1 MSKRR
6 KMKLSN
12 GKWELAGKNNRHHI
26 LPKSRKGTF
35 DQKNI
40 IVWDIN
46 VHRCFHWLFGNRT
59 LEEAADFLRHMNELK
74 LLGIEPDP
82 TWGIQN

>member
-12 GKWELAGKNNRHHI
+12 GEWKLAGKNNRHHN
-26 LPKSRKGTF
+26 LAKSRKGTY
-35 DQKNI
+35 DPKNI
-40 IVWDIN
+40 IWWDIN
-46 VHRCFHWLFGNRT
+46 IHRAFHFIFGNRT

-82 TWGIQN
+82 TWGI